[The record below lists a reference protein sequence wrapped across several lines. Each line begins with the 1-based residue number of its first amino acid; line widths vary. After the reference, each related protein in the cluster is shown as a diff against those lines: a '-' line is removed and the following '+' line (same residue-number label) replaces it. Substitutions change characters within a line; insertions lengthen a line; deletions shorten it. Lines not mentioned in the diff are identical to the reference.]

1 MLSWKQDKANRGVV
15 KYNLAMNNFLAE
27 CVRFFLDDPTTST
40 PLDQGQLNYFE
51 SAPVNSC
58 EFISGATYYMDV
70 VLEKSDQSM
79 VMCESGF
86 PGPKSYLAQFTA
98 KDPVCR
104 QIEVDL
110 SPYPCNTPFNA
121 FAGNIPPED
130 TTIYNLWSTFNGRY
144 FGPATQKWISPFNY
158 QSASQGA
165 HYNVSDPAQAPYT
178 PPYYYGKS
186 IARIKYTPADEWTTG
201 NSQVRNPILAFFQRM
216 EVEYLNPELEKKI
229 KLGNMNYVGSTPSS
243 SFVFEDTFTTSSFA
257 YSMAQNVGDSINL
270 KGLKNALVKSFSGI
284 GTLEN
289 LTNEYVPDQSRYVIS
304 SKFEC
309 PILDFKYQSS
319 ETMSISGGLHPP
331 MTLSSS
337 GFLDN
342 TPIALGKGMW
352 SGYGIRE
359 PNKEYVKMS
368 LVETP
373 ASAIPEPPLDFSSVS
388 PSLIEAFKFYEN
400 NPSGLSTELG
410 KLSDETAIS
419 EAIVAIPFST
429 EVIHGHPDFAATV
442 VRSDSPKLYD
452 LLNNGRGQGIDNI
465 NLFAID
471 RKLFDCYRS
480 KNPNW
485 INTAAAPQNN
495 SIIDMIKLMQEFVFP
510 PMMDFVQNSGIP
522 PFVSYIFKF
531 SHNLNKLDLQD
542 IWQGVL
548 PRIGVAAEVESKTI
562 KHSLTDRNQFFHG
575 KKLPTSI
582 RWLVFKVKKRAEMDY
597 GKVTQWNTD
606 DVGGMFTP
614 EGGRRKTDTG
624 VEITDYTP
632 SWASKFSYNW
642 PHDFYS
648 LVELGKIKSEVS
660 FLPPIGR
667 GELIIPCD
675 EEKGGEPKDTSEPGV
690 KIKTPD
696 GTEIIIGK
704 DADGTTFET
713 DQSSGGS
720 KGTAKS
726 DKVSF
731 KIKETISATGTD
743 TVSMKALK
751 KPKKPGAKD

>member
-1 MLSWKQDKANRGVV
+1 
-15 KYNLAMNNFLAE
+15 
-27 CVRFFLDDPTTST
+27 
-40 PLDQGQLNYFE
+40 
-51 SAPVNSC
+51 
-58 EFISGATYYMDV
+58 
-70 VLEKSDQSM
+70 
-79 VMCESGF
+79 
-86 PGPKSYLAQFTA
+86 
-98 KDPVCR
+98 
-104 QIEVDL
+104 
-110 SPYPCNTPFNA
+110 
-121 FAGNIPPED
+121 
-130 TTIYNLWSTFNGRY
+130 
-144 FGPATQKWISPFNY
+144 
-158 QSASQGA
+158 
-165 HYNVSDPAQAPYT
+165 
-178 PPYYYGKS
+178 
-186 IARIKYTPADEWTTG
+186 
-201 NSQVRNPILAFFQRM
+201 
-216 EVEYLNPELEKKI
+216 
-229 KLGNMNYVGSTPSS
+229 
-243 SFVFEDTFTTSSFA
+243 
-257 YSMAQNVGDSINL
+257 
-270 KGLKNALVKSFSGI
+270 
-284 GTLEN
+284 
-289 LTNEYVPDQSRYVIS
+289 
-304 SKFEC
+304 
-309 PILDFKYQSS
+309 
-319 ETMSISGGLHPP
+319 
-331 MTLSSS
+331 
-337 GFLDN
+337 
-342 TPIALGKGMW
+342 
-352 SGYGIRE
+352 
-359 PNKEYVKMS
+359 
-368 LVETP
+368 
-373 ASAIPEPPLDFSSVS
+373 
-388 PSLIEAFKFYEN
+388 
-400 NPSGLSTELG
+400 
-410 KLSDETAIS
+410 
-419 EAIVAIPFST
+419 
-429 EVIHGHPDFAATV
+429 
-442 VRSDSPKLYD
+442 
-452 LLNNGRGQGIDNI
+452 
-465 NLFAID
+465 
-471 RKLFDCYRS
+471 
-480 KNPNW
+480 
-485 INTAAAPQNN
+485 
-495 SIIDMIKLMQEFVFP
+495 
-510 PMMDFVQNSGIP
+510 MDFVQNSGIP